1 MTDDNAGG
9 ALDGRPAAPQT
20 SPLTILAWIATGLYG
35 LLVALLLIAGIAAT
49 TSHESAAMFAMAV
62 VSGIPFAIMLAIMAT
77 VLGPPQRCR
86 PLDLHPARRCLVP
99 VPRPADHLM
108 KPGR

>member
-77 VLGPPQRCR
+77 ASGRRSVAGRWICILLGSVSFLFLVL
-86 PLDLHPARRCLVP
+86 LITS
-99 VPRPADHLM
+99 
-108 KPGR
+108 